1 MMNISRCIILFLAI
15 GLAACQSLPSLE
27 NREESHF
34 IATAN
39 TPALETFLQLPRD
52 NRLPENTFRQPEKVS
67 VQSSIDKADELNP
80 NDQSVSATEHDLS
93 LPIPQAHHQEPYYPA
108 DLYVLSDAKD
118 AFAARVALIDKAA
131 VALDVQYYIWRNDV
145 SGSLLLQKLWQAA
158 ERGVR
163 VRFLLDDNN
172 TRGLDDVLS
181 AFDAHPNIQVR
192 LFNPF
197 VYRKWRWMGY
207 FTDFNRLNR
216 RMHNKSLTA
225 DNRASIVGGRNI
237 GDEYFDV
244 KTDNAFADMDVLVSG
259 AIVTRISQDFDRY
272 WQSESAYPIHLITK
286 KSNINKGK
294 QQLLLPHNLEP
305 AYASYQERL
314 AQSPLSQA
322 FNTRR
327 VRYIR
332 AQTQLI
338 SDDPAKALD
347 RKVKI
352 DIAAAMVAALQMPKH
367 EMYLVSP
374 YFVPAREGVRVLTGL
389 AKTGVAITVLTNS
402 LRATDVAAVHSGY
415 ARYRKPLLRAGVQLY
430 EFKADNHFLT
440 AKDKGLTGSSA
451 TSLHAKTFVLDQQ
464 RVYIGSFNLDPRSA
478 KLNTEMGLVIH
489 QTQLAKQMQQ
499 SLQQFTDKTAYHVTL
514 DKKQRL
520 QWHNPD
526 TKQVSKKEPEAG
538 FWKRITSKIFSYL
551 PLERLL

>member
-1 MMNISRCIILFLAI
+1 MKRNACLIVGLSI
-15 GLAACQSLPSLE
+15 GLTACQTLPSLE
-27 NREESHF
+27 NREPSQF
-34 IATAN
+34 IAVASS
-39 TPALETFLQLPRD
+39 PALETFLQLPQN
-52 NRLPENTFRQPEKVS
+52 NRLPEMLVATVAASDVARDETS
-67 VQSSIDKADELNP
+67 LDKSPMQDSPLQTIKHA
-80 NDQSVSATEHDLS
+80 
-93 LPIPQAHHQEPYYPA
+93 AHSEPLYPA
-108 DLYVLSDAKD
+108 DLYVLADAKD

-145 SGSLLLQKLWQAA
+145 SGSLMLQKLWQAA

-172 TRGLDDVLS
+172 TRGLDDVLM
-181 AFDAHPNIQVR
+181 ALDAHPNIQVR

-197 VYRKWRWMGY
+197 VYRKWRWTGY

-225 DNRASIVGGRNI
+225 DNRVAIVGGRNV

-244 KTDNAFADMDVLVSG
+244 NADTVFADVDVLVSG
-259 AIVTRISQDFDRY
+259 AIVSRVSQEFDRY
-272 WQSESAYPIHLITK
+272 WASDSAYPIDRIVK
-286 KSNINKGK
+286 KFNVAQGRA
-294 QQLLLPHNLEP
+294 QLLTDRAWEP
-305 AYASYQERL
+305 AYADYQVKL

-322 FNTRR
+322 VITRR
-327 VRYIR
+327 VPYIH

-338 SDDPAKALD
+338 SDDPVKALD

-352 DIAAAMVAALQMPKH
+352 DISAAMANALQTPKR

-374 YFVPAREGVRVLTGL
+374 YFVPAKVGVRALVGL
-389 AKTGVAITVLTNS
+389 VQQGVDITVLTNS

-415 ARYRKPLLRAGVQLY
+415 ARYRKPLLKSGVQLY
-430 EFKADNHFLT
+430 EFKADNNFLT
-440 AKDKGLTGSSA
+440 KKDKGLTGSSA
-451 TSLHAKTFVLDQQ
+451 ASLHAKTFVIDRE

-489 QTQLAKQMQQ
+489 QPQLATTMQQ
-499 SLQQFTDKTAYHVTL
+499 DLQQFTQQTAYRVTL
-514 DKKQRL
+514 DPQNRL

-526 TKQVSKKEPEAG
+526 TGKTSRKEPEAG
-538 FWKRITSKIFSYL
+538 FWKRLTSKILSYL
-551 PLERLL
+551 PIERLL